1 MRPEAGAERAAP
13 GDPERRRGA
22 VPGAPRED
30 PQEEVAGAVPG
41 DEEEER
47 RARAGRALADALGL
61 RQAAASESG
70 QKRQGLLG
78 EAA

>member
-13 GDPERRRGA
+13 GPGERRRLA
-22 VPGAPRED
+22 VSGAPREE